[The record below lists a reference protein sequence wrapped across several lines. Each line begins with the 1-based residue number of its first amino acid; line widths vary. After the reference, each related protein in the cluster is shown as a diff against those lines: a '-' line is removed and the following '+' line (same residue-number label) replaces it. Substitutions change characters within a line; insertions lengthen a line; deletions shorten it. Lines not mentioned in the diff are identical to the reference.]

1 MITARIAGAPE
12 MLLIFGDGTQV
23 IAIELV
29 EPGAA
34 QVQLLSGG
42 SGGQFIAPKSRK
54 DFTDQRRAQTVWKL
68 AVMFFIAAR
77 MFKSQSN
84 YQHATPALRAFR
96 RPPLRSGLLQA
107 RRAGGVRLCSQ
118 RSSAF
123 TRNAVKFLSC
133 FGRRG
138 GTELPAYNPT
148 NMRGTCLLST
158 CSPRP

>member
-107 RRAGGVRLCSQ
+107 RRAGGVRLCSH
-118 RSSAF
+118 
-123 TRNAVKFLSC
+123 TCPGLNAH
-133 FGRRG
+133 
-138 GTELPAYNPT
+138 
-148 NMRGTCLLST
+148 
-158 CSPRP
+158 CSPLLATQQDKSSNRH